1 MACIFL
7 FVPNDILLTSFPI
20 DILYKRLHVILSIYV
35 FIFSL
40 QTVGMLIGVCF
51 CFTFQEIVSLSI
63 ICVQKR
69 AQSITVQF
77 KVFS

>member
-7 FVPNDILLTSFPI
+7 FVPNDILLTSFPV
-20 DILYKRLHVILSIYV
+20 DILYKKLHVILGI

-51 CFTFQEIVSLSI
+51 CFTFYEIVSLSI

-69 AQSITVQF
+69 ARSITVQF
-77 KVFS
+77 KAFS